1 MELCSFALALI
12 REAASLLDEL
22 FCYQESDLL
31 RLQLL
36 VTESRRTDQGDGSG
50 SPRRTIIM
58 TSAKRSNARLASR
71 RLDSPSD
78 TA

>member
-50 SPRRTIIM
+50 SPQTNDHHDFGQKIQCQ
-58 TSAKRSNARLASR
+58 TC
-71 RLDSPSD
+71 
-78 TA
+78 